1 MLHLSHLYRITET
14 NLDLRKQF
22 MRLGEEDF
30 QVLAHLAPWA
40 ERVAERLAVEFYAH
54 QFTFPETRDFFE
66 AHARRRNLAVSDL
79 RRHLEGAQAGY
90 FRQIFAEP
98 AQGGAFGVDYF
109 EKRLRVGKLHNSI
122 NLPIKWYLGS
132 YAFYFDLVRKH
143 LWQRFWH
150 RPLLRRR
157 AERAILT
164 VFNYDMQAI
173 TEAFLH
179 DQFETIGFD
188 LSQIQLNSPRYDLSD
203 RYDHVKRILSE
214 ALGHTRQASRVLGET
229 ASTLTD
235 ASGQSQHALR
245 SISSSAEGLAEHSG
259 TLARTVDETGGAIA
273 GLSAS
278 VQDVAGHAES
288 LAATV
293 DQTSR
298 RIAEMAARLKHV
310 AENVGQANQATA
322 TSAAAAR
329 AGRDAVSRTMDG
341 MERIH
346 QAVGEVVAVIGT
358 LGRSSEE
365 IGEIVTVIDDIAE
378 QTNLLALNASIEAAR
393 AGEHGRGFAVV
404 ADEIRKLAERS
415 AQATGEIAQRI
426 TGIQTETVHAIR
438 RSQDG
443 TAAIQEGAVRAR
455 AASDSLAEIVAG
467 AGGQRL
473 LGGDRCG
480 RGTSYR
486 PHGAN
491 RDGYAGAGPSSG
503 SNRGCSGLHEHHDRG
518 CGRGHA
524 RSSPGLRAHR
534 SGGGNHDRHDPGS
547 PRGQPESAASLR
559 GSGEP
564 RGVPGRDRLFP
575 PAADAA
581 APGGDEPL
589 PGRGSGRPHGPCGRR
604 PSAR

>member
-188 LSQIQLNSPRYDLSD
+188 LSQIQLNSPRHDLSD

-259 TLARTVDETGGAIA
+259 TLARTVDETGGAIT

-288 LAATV
+288 LTAAV

-455 AASDSLAEIVAG
+455 TASDSLAEIVAAVEQVTG
-467 AGGQRL
+467 RMAQIETATREQALAVDQIVAAVACMSTMTEDVAAATRVQAQGSERIVRAVEIMTAMTQEVREASQSQRQA
-473 LGGDRCG
+473 CAEVA
-480 RGTSYR
+480 S
-486 PHGAN
+486 HGECLDETACSLQQQTQQLQEAMSHF
-491 RDGYAGAGPSSG
+491 RDAEVAVRTVPAAGA
-503 SNRGCSGLHEHHDRG
+503 
-518 CGRGHA
+518 
-524 RSSPGLRAHR
+524 RALVK
-534 SGGGNHDRHDPGS
+534 
-547 PRGQPESAASLR
+547 EEAI
-559 GSGEP
+559 
-564 RGVPGRDRLFP
+564 
-575 PAADAA
+575 
-581 APGGDEPL
+581 
-589 PGRGSGRPHGPCGRR
+589 RR
-604 PSAR
+604 

>member
-1 MLHLSHLYRITET
+1 MPHLSPLYRITET

-22 MRLGEEDF
+22 MRLGQSDF
-30 QVLAHLAPWA
+30 HVLAQLAPWA
-40 ERVAERLAVEFYAH
+40 DRVADALAAEFYAH
-54 QFTFPETRDFFE
+54 QFTFQETRDFFE
-66 AHARRRNLAVSDL
+66 TYARRRNLTVSDL
-79 RRHLEGAQAGY
+79 RRHLESAQAGY

-98 AQGGAFGVDYF
+98 AQGGTFGVDYF

-122 NLPIKWYLGS
+122 NLPVKWYLGS

-150 RPLLRRR
+150 RPRLRRR

-188 LSQIQLNSPRYDLSD
+188 LSQIQVTSPRQDLSD
-203 RYDHVKRILSE
+203 RYDHVKRVLSE
-214 ALGHTRQASRVLGET
+214 ALGHTRETSRVLGET
-229 ASTLTD
+229 ACTLTD

-259 TLARTVDETGGAIA
+259 TLALTVDETGGAIA

-278 VQDVAGHAES
+278 VQDVAGHAQS
-288 LAATV
+288 LAAAV
-293 DQTSR
+293 DQTSD

-415 AQATGEIAQRI
+415 AQATGEIARRI

-455 AASDSLAEIVAG
+455 TASDSLAEIVAAVEQVTG
-467 AGGQRL
+467 RMAQIEAATREQALAVDQIVAAVACMSTMTEDVAAATRVQAQGSERIVRAVDLMTAMTQEVREASQSQRQA
-473 LGGDRCG
+473 CAEVA
-480 RGTSYR
+480 S
-486 PHGAN
+486 HGERLDQTACSLQQQTQQLQEAMSHF
-491 RDGYAGAGPSSG
+491 RDAEVAV
-503 SNRGCSGLHEHHDRG
+503 RT
-518 CGRGHA
+518 
-524 RSSPGLRAHR
+524 
-534 SGGGNHDRHDPGS
+534 
-547 PRGQPESAASLR
+547 
-559 GSGEP
+559 
-564 RGVPGRDRLFP
+564 V
-575 PAADAA
+575 PAAGVRA
-581 APGGDEPL
+581 L
-589 PGRGSGRPHGPCGRR
+589 SR
-604 PSAR
+604 